1 MKSKT
6 KVNSQSRRKRSPEL
20 LDTIMDAKKNEKWY
34 RVSEVLAS
42 PRKNKIEKNLDN
54 ISKDSKD
61 GEVVVVPGKVLSMGE
76 LNKKVRIVALDFSES
91 AKEKILK
98 SGNKFS
104 TILEEI
110 KTNPEAKGVKI
121 LE

>member
-20 LDTIMDAKKNEKWY
+20 VETIMSAKKNEKWF

-42 PRKNKIEKNLDN
+42 PRKNKIEKNLEEIN
-54 ISKDSKD
+54 KESKD
-61 GEVVVVPGKVLSMGE
+61 GEVAVIPGKVLSMGE
-76 LNKKVRIVALDFSES
+76 LNRKIKIVALDFSES

-98 SGNKFS
+98 SGSKFS

-110 KTNPEAKGVKI
+110 KTNKEAKGVKI